1 MKTLEERTEFLTNSL
16 SQILADLPNEVS
28 DGGRPEEPIRLVT
41 LLGVAL
47 LLRELDLRAGP
58 EATGGSRLVEVQ
70 DHGQSAFVGGI
81 AQALAGI
88 GHDPELFAK
97 VLEQVLT
104 QEVQQH
110 GDARLRFTCKRME
123 RLAIPPGTSP
133 ADRLLGRALHALVEA
148 TPGIA
153 DYTNRSVAKLMSEL
167 ALRAEHRAQI
177 CDPFF
182 GVGLLAFTVALG
194 VAQLDGTNP
203 VVVGQE
209 LSRDNW
215 LLATLLAAVYGFE
228 CHLELGD
235 TLREP
240 RLQDAERLQRHTMV
254 ISEPPMG
261 GRLAE
266 VELFDRFSRFP
277 EASRNADLL
286 MLQHI
291 TATLAE
297 QGRAVVLVSPN
308 VLFAKGTAARMR
320 SRWIQE
326 DLLESVIALPA
337 GLWQPTTNVPPVIL
351 VFNKQKSTDKRSF
364 VSFVQVDGEPI
375 IQTLPRSRGRKVIRE
390 EAILQLA
397 EMMAADLADQW
408 PRDGCRVSIQGFVV
422 EDELEEFARADFD
435 LSPSRYIEAYEH
447 AAHWL
452 KVEGWFLEEVQAA
465 ASFRAATERL
475 DQIIKR
481 RWADMDKGD

>member
-1 MKTLEERTEFLTNSL
+1 MKILQERTEFLTNSL
-16 SQILADLPNEVS
+16 SQILTDLPDEAS
-28 DGGRPEEPIRLVT
+28 DGRRPEEPIRLVT
-41 LLGVAL
+41 LLGAAL
-47 LLRELDLRAGP
+47 LLRELDLQAGP
-58 EATGGSRLVEVQ
+58 GTAGSSRLVEVQ
-70 DHGQSAFVGGI
+70 DHGQSAIVGGI
-81 AQALAGI
+81 VQALAGT
-88 GHDPELFAK
+88 GHDPELFAT

-110 GDARLRFTCKRME
+110 GDARLRFICKRME
-123 RLAIPPGTSP
+123 RLAVPSGTSP

-153 DYTNRSVAKLMSEL
+153 DYTNRSVAQLMSEL
-167 ALRAEHRAQI
+167 TLGTEHRGQI

-182 GVGLLAFTVALG
+182 GIGLLAFSAALR
-194 VAQLDGTNP
+194 VAQVDGTNP

-209 LSRDNW
+209 LNRDNW
-215 LLATLLAAVYGFE
+215 LLAMILAAVYGFE

-240 RLQDAERLQRHTMV
+240 RLLEAESLQQHTLV

-261 GRLAE
+261 GRLGE
-266 VELFDRFSRFP
+266 VELFDRFGRFP

-291 TATLAE
+291 IATMAE

-308 VLFAKGTAARMR
+308 ILFAKGAAARMR

-351 VFNKQKSTDKRSF
+351 VFNKQKSKDKRSF
-364 VSFVQVDGEPI
+364 VTFVQVDGEPL

-390 EAILQLA
+390 DAILQIA
-397 EMMAADLADQW
+397 EMLAADLAWQC

-422 EDELEEFARADFD
+422 EDELEDFARAEFD

-447 AAHWL
+447 AAHWW
-452 KVEGWFLEEVQAA
+452 KVEGRFLEEAQAA
-465 ASFRAATERL
+465 ASFRAAEVRL
-475 DQIIKR
+475 DQILKQ
-481 RWADMDKGD
+481 RWADMDKGE